1 MIRLGL
7 SALLALAAP
16 LAAALAAPAAAAD
29 LRERPAAGRF
39 LATCED
45 LGRFCGATACGRD
58 QIDAALGCRA
68 LCPGSVI
75 LTVVPA
81 VCPLPGIVLRRR
93 G

>member
-7 SALLALAAP
+7 AGVLALS
-16 LAAALAAPAAAAD
+16 ALAAPARAAD
-29 LRERPAAGRF
+29 LRDGPAAGRF

-45 LGRFCGATACGRD
+45 LGQFCGATACGRD

-68 LCPGSVI
+68 LCPSAVV
-75 LTVVPA
+75 LTVRPA
-81 VCPLPGIVLRRR
+81 ACPLPGVVLRRR

>member
-7 SALLALAAP
+7 AALLVLS
-16 LAAALAAPAAAAD
+16 APAGAAD
-29 LRERPAAGRF
+29 LRERPEAGRF

-45 LGRFCGATACGRD
+45 LGRFCDATACGRD

-68 LCPGSVI
+68 LCPSSVV
-75 LTVVPA
+75 LAVVPA
-81 VCPLPGIVLRRR
+81 ACPLPGVVLRRR